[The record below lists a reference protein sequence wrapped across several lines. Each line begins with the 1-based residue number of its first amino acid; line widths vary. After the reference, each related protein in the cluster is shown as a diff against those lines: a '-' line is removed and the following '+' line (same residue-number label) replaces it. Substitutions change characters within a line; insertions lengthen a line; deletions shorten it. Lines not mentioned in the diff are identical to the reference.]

1 MKRKVI
7 IIGSAM
13 GILFI
18 SIALSMLFSSQK
30 EAPKIRKPVVKIKY
44 VKTKGVEYKPVKTY
58 VVAYGRVETAQLLD
72 LLSEVSGRMFEGEIP
87 LEEGEFFTKGTL
99 LFYVDDRE
107 SALNLK
113 AQKSN
118 FLKDLA
124 SILPDLQ
131 LDYRNNYSVWENY
144 FNSLNID
151 KKFPKLPLTVSLK
164 EKIFLSTKGIY
175 SSFYTIKSAEI
186 KVQKHKYY
194 APFDGSISE
203 MLIESGS
210 FVNSG
215 TRIGRIIQTG
225 VYELKVSVSSRD
237 IAWIQKY
244 APVVIS
250 SEETQKVW
258 KGEVV
263 RMSDFVDQNTQ
274 SVNVFI
280 SIFPNQ
286 DKIYDGQFLQA
297 SIPAQ
302 IVEHGMVIPRSALYN
317 GNEIF
322 AVENDTLLK
331 VKQVNVVRLTE
342 EDVIFDGLKAGSDVV
357 VEPLI
362 SAYNNMIVQKQSV
375 IDTLI
380 SEEKIIKN
388 ENDIVPSTIQ

>member
-1 MKRKVI
+1 
-7 IIGSAM
+7 M

-44 VKTKGVEYKPVKTY
+44 VKTKGVKYKPVKTY

-151 KKFPKLPLTVSLK
+151 KRFPKLPLTVSLK

-342 EDVIFDGLKAGSDVV
+342 EEVIFDGLKAGSDVV

-375 IDTLI
+375 IDTLM

>member
-131 LDYRNNYSVWENY
+131 LDYHNNYSVWENY

>member
-58 VVAYGRVETAQLLD
+58 VVAYGRVGTAQLLD

-203 MLIESGS
+203 ALIESGS

-244 APVVIS
+244 APVAIS

-322 AVENDTLLK
+322 SVENDTLLK

-342 EDVIFDGLKAGSDVV
+342 EEVIFDGLKAGSDVV

>member
-1 MKRKVI
+1 
-7 IIGSAM
+7 M

-250 SEETQKVW
+250 SEETQKAW